1 MSHPFGEKSTVL
13 ADLVDEG
20 RVLRLVLNAPEA
32 NVLTM
37 GMMRELREALAE
49 HRDRRGLK
57 MVLLRG
63 AGSTF
68 SYGASVAEHRREQ
81 APAMLAAF
89 SCLVRDVATYP
100 VPVAAVVEGRCLG
113 GAFELAL
120 ACHLVF
126 ASSNAVMGC
135 PEVRLGVVPPVLA
148 VLGPRRMAGATAER
162 LLLTGAH
169 LDAAAADKAGLLAA
183 TIPEGADAE
192 AWVLDWY
199 RRTLAPLSALALR
212 EATLAA
218 RDGSGLIAALD
229 GPLEKAERR
238 YVERLLPSHDG
249 NEGIEAFIEKR
260 PPQWTDA

>member
-1 MSHPFGEKSTVL
+1 MSHPFGKPSTVL
-13 ADLVDEG
+13 TELVEDG
-20 RVLRLVLNAPEA
+20 RVLRLVLNAPKA

-37 GMMRELREALAE
+37 QMMRELRDALAE
-49 HRDRRGLK
+49 YRDRRALK

-63 AGSTF
+63 SGSTF
-68 SYGASVAEHRREQ
+68 SYGASVSEHRRDQ

-89 SCLVRDVATYP
+89 CDLVRDVATYP

-120 ACHLVF
+120 ACHFVF
-126 ASSNAVMGC
+126 ASSGAVMGC

-162 LLLTGAH
+162 LLLTGAE
-169 LDAAAADKAGLLAA
+169 LDAAAADKAGLL
-183 TIPEGADAE
+183 TSLIPEGTEAE

-218 RDGSGLIAALD
+218 RDGSGLIAALE
-229 GPLEKAERR
+229 GPLEAAEHR
-238 YVERLLPSHDG
+238 YVERLLPTHDG

-260 PPQWTDA
+260 QPQWTDA

>member
-1 MSHPFGEKSTVL
+1 MSHPFGQSATIL
-13 ADLVDEG
+13 ADLVEDG
-20 RVLRLVLNAPEA
+20 RVLRLVLNAPKA
-32 NVLTM
+32 NVLTTQ
-37 GMMRELREALAE
+37 MMCELRDALAE
-49 HRDRRGLK
+49 HRDRRALK

-68 SYGASVAEHRREQ
+68 SYGASVSEHRRDQ

-89 SCLVRDVATYP
+89 CDLVRDVATYP

-126 ASSNAVMGC
+126 ASPGAVMGC

-162 LLLTGAH
+162 LVLTGAEI
-169 LDAAAADKAGLLAA
+169 DSATAERAGLLAS
-183 TIPEGADAE
+183 TIPEGVEAE
-192 AWVLDWY
+192 AWALEWY

-218 RDGSGLIAALD
+218 REGSGLLAALD
-229 GPLEKAERR
+229 GPLEAAERR
-238 YVERLLPSHDG
+238 YVERLLPTHDA
-249 NEGIEAFIEKR
+249 NEGIEAFIER
-260 PPQWTDA
+260 RQPQWTDA